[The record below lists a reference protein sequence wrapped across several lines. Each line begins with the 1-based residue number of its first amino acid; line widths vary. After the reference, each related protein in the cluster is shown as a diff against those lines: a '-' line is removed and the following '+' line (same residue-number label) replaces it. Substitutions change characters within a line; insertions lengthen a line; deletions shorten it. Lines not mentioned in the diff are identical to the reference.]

1 MDVGR
6 RRAGAGT
13 SVVAG
18 SVWESRMKH
27 DEVRGGIKVFN
38 GEENSEESNGISA
51 GSKLKRGQAA
61 AGAVSASGKRKTW
74 KSESFEKNP
83 IQIAKGKT
91 ESPRNSEEQCK
102 ELSVSVDGLKKSPIQ
117 VRKLRSEGSK
127 EIGVASDKA
136 ERSPVGIRK
145 ARSESLKSP
154 GNLGKEAG
162 ESGEGVGRNSI
173 QLRKAKS
180 DSIKVQEQSNKDNDG
195 SGAAIQL
202 GKTKSEPIK
211 DLVESEKGV
220 EESSEEIE
228 KNPVEIGK
236 SGSDETCKEFG
247 VCQDKVISNGES
259 NVDLHNS
266 APKAVVDDNDDYGD
280 DQEEEEVEEEL
291 GEEIDE
297 VEIEIEIE
305 KKSLDIKEINTPEHK
320 PSNDKV
326 IGEEKVVN
334 EKPNKVINKEKVV
347 SEKPNKVINKEK
359 VVNEVNKVHFEKK
372 ETKKFHQIHQ
382 KPEPIS
388 INVKKQPPVIKRAT
402 LHTNYAKTT
411 FRAAS
416 DEYRTF
422 PESHNRLQSFVDL
435 IMWKDISRSVFIFG
449 IGTFIILSSS
459 YTKDLNISFISV
471 ISYLGL
477 VYLATVFLFR
487 SIIYRGVIDIDNT
500 SYVVGEEES
509 IWLLKLVL
517 PYLNEFLLKLKAL
530 FSGDPCTTMKLAAL
544 LFVLAR
550 CGNSITIW
558 TMAKLGFFGVF
569 TVPKVC
575 SLYSHQITAY
585 AKFWVRRFRDAW
597 NSCSHKKALTVA
609 IFLLVWNLSSIVARI
624 WAVFMLFVAFR
635 YYQQS
640 IATDEWMEDDAGEE
654 DIWHEP
660 IGRDEQGNG
669 PTIVDITKQ
678 KKKF

>member
-220 EESSEEIE
+220 EESNEDIE

-266 APKAVVDDNDDYGD
+266 APKAVVDDNDDNGD

-297 VEIEIEIE
+297 VEIEIE

-411 FRAAS
+411 FRTAS

-509 IWLLKLVL
+509 IWLVKLVL

-585 AKFWVRRFRDAW
+585 
-597 NSCSHKKALTVA
+597 
-609 IFLLVWNLSSIVARI
+609 
-624 WAVFMLFVAFR
+624 VFMLFVAFR